1 MGNKVSFDYSKAA
14 GFVSAHEVEY
24 MKEAAERARA
34 ALAAKN
40 GVGNDFLG
48 WINLPVDYD
57 REEFAAIKKAA
68 EKIQSDSEVLVVIGI
83 GGSYLGA
90 RAAIEFLRHGFYKQ
104 YLSERADR
112 CDRGPGFFRQRDLQV
127 RNHHGTGDRFS
138 CIQGNAGEEIRQERS
153 CRQNLCHH
161 GQGPGSFKES
171 GRSGRL

>member
-83 GGSYLGA
+83 GGSYPVSYTHLTLPTKL
-90 RAAIEFLRHGFYKQ
+90 E
-104 YLSERADR
+104 
-112 CDRGPGFFRQRDLQV
+112 V
-127 RNHHGTGDRFS
+127 
-138 CIQGNAGEEIRQERS
+138 
-153 CRQNLCHH
+153 
-161 GQGPGSFKES
+161 
-171 GRSGRL
+171 